1 MQIKKHFAPE
11 AAKCLS
17 FLAPNKG
24 DSLQGLRHPSTCAYL
39 GNNKRFADEN
49 KIVYHID
56 GVATTHTGMPKAKL
70 NSSNF

>member
-1 MQIKKHFAPE
+1 
-11 AAKCLS
+11 
-17 FLAPNKG
+17 LAPNKG

-56 GVATTHTGMPKAKL
+56 GVATTHTGMPKA
-70 NSSNF
+70 